1 MMVCPYD
8 DEQLLLILQVDH
20 SKVTGWLAAHWG
32 NDDFAS
38 ASPYDAMV
46 LAAQE
51 HDTGWWDWEIKPQ
64 INDEG
69 LPPDYIGSIKHLG
82 QTVWLDFYRHGIT
95 RLAEQDAYAGYVVSL
110 HAEGLLTQG
119 KGLLSYMPDYSV
131 HPAVQE
137 FLREQE
143 SYRAGLM
150 IRLKASPEYRDSVS
164 DEQLWTNFKLMEIY
178 DQMGQ
183 FVCNRYPLNATHRK
197 NGPSHTMSGVPAPMK
212 TGQEDTTLTFN
223 IEDESRAA
231 VSPYPFDIDPL
242 PISFQGRLIP
252 KRGYASQ
259 AEFLREYYGA
269 ERLMINYSLHS
280 Q

>member
-8 DEQLLLILQVDH
+8 EEQLLLILQVDH
-20 SKVTGWLAAHWG
+20 SRVTGWLAAHWG

-38 ASPYDAMV
+38 PVPYDAMV

-64 INDEG
+64 LNDEG
-69 LPPDYIGSIKHLG
+69 MPPDYIGSIKHLG

-95 RLAEQDAYAGYVVSL
+95 RLAEQDAYAGYIVSL

-131 HPAVQE
+131 HPAVRN

-150 IRLKASPEYRDSVS
+150 DRLKASPEYRDYVS

-183 FVCNRYPLNATHRK
+183 FVCNRYPFNASHRK
-197 NGPSHTMSGVPAPMK
+197 NGPSHTMSGVPVPVK
-212 TGQEDTTLTFN
+212 TGREDTTLTFN
-223 IEDESRAA
+223 IEDENRAT

-242 PISFQGRLIP
+242 PISFQGRLVP
-252 KRGYASQ
+252 KRCYASQ

-269 ERLMINYSLHS
+269 ERLTINYSLHS